1 MHHCVSR
8 IKSHI
13 TKYHKSPSVCQH
25 HCLQY
30 TRTAPFCTTPA
41 QNHDFL
47 KPLEPKNHKTET
59 VPQLLNNVF
68 SDHRTLDMPETTNWS
83 SDPMSSMIFF
93 STVLPKKRTEPKSV
107 FFFLIWRFLSSL
119 TSSWSQIPKVKMWKS
134 RLQFDLAFYKDL
146 SNISA
151 GIRRSYWILRDI
163 YRIL

>member
-1 MHHCVSR
+1 MITTATFQAVPLMHHCVSR

-107 FFFLIWRFLSSL
+107 FFFFNLALSQLADELLEPNSQGENVEVT
-119 TSSWSQIPKVKMWKS
+119 TSIRSSVLQRSVKHIS
-134 RLQFDLAFYKDL
+134 RY
-146 SNISA
+146 
-151 GIRRSYWILRDI
+151 
-163 YRIL
+163 